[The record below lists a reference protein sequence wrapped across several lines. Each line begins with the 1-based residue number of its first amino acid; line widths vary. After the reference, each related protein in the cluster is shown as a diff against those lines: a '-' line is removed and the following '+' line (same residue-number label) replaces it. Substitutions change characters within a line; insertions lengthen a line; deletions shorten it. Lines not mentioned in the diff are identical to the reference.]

1 MADLAERLLQAAVA
15 ALPLDP
21 DSDEPETLIG
31 WELIKPTAEER
42 AAEPNLPEQYSVPSD
57 FGPAEIVAAR
67 VAVAVLRVLVAD
79 HGSSLSP
86 NRRSQFEGIALELEH
101 HQLIAEVAHRG

>member
-1 MADLAERLLQAAVA
+1 VANLAERLLRAAVA

-21 DSDEPETLIG
+21 DVDEPETLIG
-31 WELIKPTAEER
+31 WEVVTPTVEER
-42 AAEPNLPEQYSVPSD
+42 AAEPCLPEQYSMPG
-57 FGPAEIVAAR
+57 FGPAGIVAAR

-86 NRRSQFEGIALELEH
+86 NRRSHFEGIALELEH
-101 HQLIAEVAHRG
+101 HQLIAEATRRA

>member
-1 MADLAERLLQAAVA
+1 MADLAERLLRAAVA

-21 DSDEPETLIG
+21 DVDEPETLIG
-31 WELIKPTAEER
+31 WELVKPTAVQR
-42 AAEPNLPEQYSVPSD
+42 AAEPCLPEQYSMPG
-57 FGPAEIVAAR
+57 FGPAGIVAAR

-101 HQLIAEVAHRG
+101 HQLIAEAAHHG